1 MKLKTLVV
9 LPPQVFIYIY
19 FCHVFVSLQDHNN
32 VQSASKVQR
41 ATLKNVFLNGL
52 DMHISKTVNNT
63 PVNVSLG
70 DTLHGKWQTGGVGKV
85 LLFINR
91 LY

>member
-1 MKLKTLVV
+1 MRLKTLVV
-9 LPPQVFIYIY
+9 FPLLVFIYI

-41 ATLKNVFLNGL
+41 ATLVHVKYIQENIF
-52 DMHISKTVNNT
+52 ISKTVNNT

-70 DTLHGKWQTGGVGKV
+70 DTLHGK
-85 LLFINR
+85 
-91 LY
+91 